1 MGPAVPFLMEMGM
14 FGFLKDRRE
23 FWFFVGAWIAFA
35 LLLVVKIKFDVP
47 ETMKDWPRLIA
58 ALRSDAFEDIVGD
71 LLTGLIAAYFF
82 YLLIDLWP
90 RYKNEQKAMGI
101 LNLLIASVIQAYE
114 KKHFFAHAMSIT
126 QADVKLLTKER
137 IDVFLEE
144 VKEKPDYA
152 KLKCALFTAHS
163 RFADFQQTLAIA
175 AALGSDRALQWLV
188 ITDKVRLFVDEYEK
202 HPESEIYRPSQVFY
216 DDTVDLDQ
224 DHKDFIRYFS
234 NMTDYRDALR
244 DCFYEFLE
252 EANKWISPGAF
263 EPAQPEPIDVNDVT
277 DTEAA

>member
-1 MGPAVPFLMEMGM
+1 M

-23 FWFFVGAWIAFA
+23 FWLFCGTWIAFA

-90 RYKNEQKAMGI
+90 RYKNEQKAIGI

-114 KKHFFAHAMSIT
+114 KRHFFAHTMAIT
-126 QADVKLLTKER
+126 QADVNVLTKKR
-137 IDVFLEE
+137 IDAFLEE
-144 VKEKPDYA
+144 VKEQPDYA

-175 AALGSDRALQWLV
+175 APLGPDKALQWLV

-202 HPESEIYRPSQVFY
+202 HPESEVYRPSQVFY
-216 DDTVDLDQ
+216 DDTANLDQ
-224 DHKDFIRYFS
+224 GHKNFIRYFS
-234 NMTDYRDALR
+234 NMTDYRDSLR

-252 EANKWISPGAF
+252 EANKWISPGSF
-263 EPAQPEPIDVNDVT
+263 ETAQPESIDIDEI
-277 DTEAA
+277 TEPSLKAPD